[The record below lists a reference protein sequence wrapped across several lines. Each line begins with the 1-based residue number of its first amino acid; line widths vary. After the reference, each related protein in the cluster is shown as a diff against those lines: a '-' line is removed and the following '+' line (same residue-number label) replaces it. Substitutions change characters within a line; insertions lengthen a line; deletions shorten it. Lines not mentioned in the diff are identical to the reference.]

1 MAKSTHLPEVAH
13 GEVTV
18 TGEAV
23 VDTGLRNLKSFSPS
37 FQMSN
42 FAADQERKISW
53 YKYAGSV
60 SKVVVRV
67 EKGGAN
73 EGLLGTNPV
82 VINWTAMGD

>member
-1 MAKSTHLPEVAH
+1 MPKSTHLPEVAH
-13 GEVTV
+13 GTVTV

-23 VDTGLRNLKSFSPS
+23 VETGLRNLKSFQPS
-37 FQMSN
+37 FKGSN
-42 FAADQERKISW
+42 FAADQESKVSW
-53 YKYAGSV
+53 YQIPGMV